1 MVRMHSPSAQFGS
14 LPGTHHQP
22 DPVYRTEPGTVDILQ
37 TVG

>member
-14 LPGTHHQP
+14 LHGTHHQL
-22 DPVYRTEPGTVDILQ
+22 DPVHRTEPGTVDPLQ